1 MLHRFAK
8 PALTFILQNMLPNKT
23 WAQKVD
29 KEMKKAV
36 KTAFKLPRRTASAS
50 LYAPPHSGVARGLLE
65 EVARRRTGGP
75 IEMENFLNYPPVPSE
90 GKKADIKSLWSAV
103 QKSLQRFSA
112 MIDIEWKTLTCGG
125 KVVGWGKRKDTS
137 KLLRAQRHKAYINQ
151 LKSSPDQGR
160 TFSCV
165 SAHTASNSFIRSGR
179 YIYFSEY
186 RFAIKARL
194 NLLPTKTVLRQC
206 GKRMENVSCPACNM
220 EQETLAYI

>member
-1 MLHRFAK
+1 M
-8 PALTFILQNMLPNKT
+8 
-23 WAQKVD
+23 D
-29 KEMKKAV
+29 
-36 KTAFKLPRRTASAS
+36 
-50 LYAPPHSGVARGLLE
+50 
-65 EVARRRTGGP
+65 
-75 IEMENFLNYPPVPSE
+75 NFLNYPPVPSE

-103 QKSLQRFSA
+103 RKSLQRFSA
-112 MIDIEWKTLTCGG
+112 TIDIEWKTLTCGR

-179 YIYFSEY
+179 YISFSEY

-194 NLLPTKTVLRQC
+194 NLLPTKTVLRRC
-206 GKRMENVSCPACNM
+206 GKRMEKVSCPACNM